1 MPFPYVAVTLP
12 DDTPPAYVAGLLSA
26 CSQAYPEGNC
36 RRDPDSSLPTATDE
50 SAESGRTVTRPAQTA
65 DTHGDTPT
73 HANTSDAAPQ
83 REAVILANITWLD
96 PTTAT
101 VLLGLPHW
109 RNHRWIER
117 SVSFKEQDQ
126 PLERYRALGFTI
138 GSLAVTVGE
147 VARLEQEARESEP
160 AVATDS
166 PSAAT
171 TPPPKPAPA
180 APTATLRIEDV
191 PVGSG
196 AHAPEE
202 PWEPSVVVVR
212 GYLAGELGE
221 GFDTVRRGGSVGL
234 GLFSRRWGGRVQ
246 GYYTDASSNGLE
258 AAFSGVELSA
268 DLRLDWQV
276 LEANL
281 CIGGGYGHLSAQVDK
296 QTSQVF
302 PSGLVALNI
311 MPARWTLAPYLG
323 FGTRIF
329 RGFDT
334 DVPGLD
340 SLGPVTPFVQLGL
353 TLRTPDDSSET
364 KP

>member
-1 MPFPYVAVTLP
+1 MPFPFVAVTLP

-26 CSQAYPEGNC
+26 CSQAYPEGSC
-36 RRDPDSSLPTATDE
+36 RSDPDSSLPAATAE
-50 SAESGRTVTRPAQTA
+50 NAEPGRATARPGQATNA
-65 DTHGDTPT
+65 SGDTPSR
-73 HANTSDAAPQ
+73 ANASAPGAS
-83 REAVILANITWLD
+83 RDAVILANITWLD

-160 AVATDS
+160 VVVKDS

-171 TPPPKPAPA
+171 TPPPKPPVA
-180 APTATLRIEDV
+180 APTTPRGVEDV
-191 PVGSG
+191 GSAPPVTLPGEDS
-196 AHAPEE
+196 P
-202 PWEPSVVVVR
+202 PSAVMVR

-221 GFDTVRRGGSVGL
+221 GFDTVRRGGSVSL
-234 GLFSRRWGGRVQ
+234 GLFGQRWGGRVQ
-246 GYYTDASSNGLE
+246 GYYTDASGNGLE
-258 AAFSGVELSA
+258 ATFSGIELSA

-281 CIGGGYGHLSAQVDK
+281 CVGGGYGQLSAQVDK

-311 MPARWTLAPYLG
+311 MPARWALAPFLG
-323 FGTRIF
+323 FGARIF

-340 SLGPVTPFVQLGL
+340 AFGPVTPFVHLGL
-353 TLRTPDDSSET
+353 TLRTPDDADDSRR
-364 KP
+364 

>member
-1 MPFPYVAVTLP
+1 MPFPFVAVTLP

-26 CSQAYPEGNC
+26 CSQAYPEGSC
-36 RRDPDSSLPTATDE
+36 RRDPDSSPPAATAE
-50 SAESGRTVTRPAQTA
+50 GSESGRTGTRPPQATEPR
-65 DTHGDTPT
+65 GDTPDP
-73 HANTSDAAPQ
+73 DAKETPRQ
-83 REAVILANITWLD
+83 AVILANITWLD

-117 SVSFKEQDQ
+117 GVSFKEQDQ

-160 AVATDS
+160 AVAKDS

-171 TPPPKPAPA
+171 TPPPKPAPPD
-180 APTATLRIEDV
+180 APTTTLRIEDV
-191 PVGSG
+191 PASPGVL
-196 AHAPEE
+196 AREE

-234 GLFSRRWGGRVQ
+234 GLFSKRWGGRVQ
-246 GYYTDASSNGLE
+246 GYYTDASGNGLD
-258 AAFSGVELSA
+258 AAFSGVELIA

-302 PSGLVALNI
+302 PSGLMALNI
-311 MPARWTLAPYLG
+311 MPARWTPAPYLG
-323 FGTRIF
+323 LGARIF

-364 KP
+364 AR